1 MSKENLENIIK
12 GYNDADQFRLANRY
26 VNTEALFSK
35 EGLTEEVEN
44 QTPPVCVNI
53 AHLNEMTSIKDMG
66 KEFYNKHLNV
76 TILGI
81 SSARG
86 PKDLQ
91 DLLKNLGAGKV
102 TTTAI
107 DISDGIFTE
116 VAKMGLD
123 ELICFQQDARSTG
136 LPSLSQD
143 LVLRD
148 HLGNCCPPEI
158 DKAINTEVGRIV
170 KSNGIS
176 VVNITSSDL
185 LQQSIDRDIIKLEHL
200 NSVLGKVIVS
210 ALQNSVYD
218 LSELAIFLPNLD
230 LSGLKGKI
238 LEIGQNENF
247 VVFGEDDQGHGEW
260 FRKLNDHIMEW
271 QRNGF
276 NIMEIQS
283 REGWDSHNPPLR
295 CHRHIAVLRKTT

>member
-136 LPSLSQD
+136 LPNLSQD

-170 KSNGIS
+170 KPNGIS
-176 VVNITSSDL
+176 VVNITSGDL
-185 LQQSIDRDIIKLEHL
+185 FRQSVDRDIIKFEQL
-200 NSVLGKVIVS
+200 NPLLGEVTVS

-218 LSELAIFLPNLD
+218 LFELAVFLPNID
-230 LSGLKGKI
+230 LSGLRGKI

-260 FRKLNDHIMEW
+260 FRKLDDHVIEW
-271 QRNGF
+271 QRTGF

-283 REGWDSHNPPLR
+283 REGWDSHDPSLR
-295 CHRHIAVLRKTT
+295 CHRHIAVLKKST